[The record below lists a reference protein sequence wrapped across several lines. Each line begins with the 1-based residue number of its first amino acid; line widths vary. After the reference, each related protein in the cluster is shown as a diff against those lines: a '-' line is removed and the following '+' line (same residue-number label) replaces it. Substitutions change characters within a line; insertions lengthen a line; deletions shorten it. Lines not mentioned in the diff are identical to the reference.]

1 MNEREREILT
11 KLGQA
16 LPNMSEFEKGY
27 ILCMAEK
34 SAENSKE
41 KRELACAK

>member
-1 MNEREREILT
+1 MSEREREILT

-16 LPNMSEFEKGY
+16 LPHMSEFDKGY

-34 SAENSKE
+34 SAESSEE
-41 KRELACAK
+41 KRELVCAK